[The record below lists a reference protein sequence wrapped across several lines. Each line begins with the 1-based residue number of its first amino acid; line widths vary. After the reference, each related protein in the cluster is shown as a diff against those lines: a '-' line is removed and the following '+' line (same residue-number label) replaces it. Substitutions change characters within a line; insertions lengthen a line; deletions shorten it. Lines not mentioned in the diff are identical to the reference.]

1 MALAAY
7 PIQNYDVLV
16 GGETPHH
23 WHKGLV
29 FGTFCVQKN
38 RHFRMNVLVVGSM
51 RMILK
56 FWGGCVSFCF
66 FSVNCEGCIY
76 IYIYSIFLDGLKP
89 QATF

>member
-29 FGTFCVQKN
+29 FWHLLRTKKQALQF
-38 RHFRMNVLVVGSM
+38 MNVVVVGSM
-51 RMILK
+51 RMILM

-66 FSVNCEGCIY
+66 FFS
-76 IYIYSIFLDGLKP
+76 
-89 QATF
+89 